1 MAGSD
6 PFITYRGRIIM
17 FGDVFS
23 HMLHGFA
30 IALTFKGLAMVT
42 IGCVAGTIIGALPG
56 LGPITAIAVMIPM
69 ITIP

>member
-1 MAGSD
+1 
-6 PFITYRGRIIM
+6 M

-23 HMLHGFA
+23 HMLHGFT

-56 LGPITAIAVMIPM
+56 LGPITAIAVMIP
-69 ITIP
+69 IGWYLLWCDFRRFNFSNFN